1 MSKTVRLIPILFALA
16 CGAMAQFGV
25 PAAQRTETSN
35 TSTTQERQTP
45 APPPTSPLEESPF
58 SSSVPTGK
66 VSAEPVNLTILNA
79 IDLGLKNNLGLILT
93 TQGSE
98 SARAARLNA
107 LSRLLPNVNAKTTES
122 VQQINLAAFG
132 FPLQPDQPAVI
143 GPFSVFD
150 ARATASQRIF
160 DVRAMQQLG
169 TANEQVRAA
178 RLSYA
183 DARELV
189 TLVVANSYLE
199 ALAGRA
205 RVDAAQA
212 QLDTATT
219 LFNQTLDLKKNGVAA
234 GIDVLRTQVQMQ
246 ARQQRLIFL
255 KNEAEKQK
263 LALVRTIGLPTGQQI
278 ILADPMPEAPM
289 PPITL
294 DLAIERA
301 RQQRNDL
308 QRAKSL
314 VRAAELKKRA
324 EEAQYLP
331 TLHFEGDY
339 GTLGRTPGNSH
350 GTFTAAA
357 TLSVPIFTG
366 GRIRSDV
373 QQADVD
379 LQRRRS
385 ELADT
390 DARVE
395 AEVRRAFMDVESA
408 TAQVT
413 VAKSARDLAN
423 QQMTQARDR
432 FAAGVANSLDVVE
445 SEQTVTEADENLI
458 SALYASNIAK
468 ATLARAT
475 GRAEQLVKDF
485 LGAK

>member
-1 MSKTVRLIPILFALA
+1 MMVALV
-16 CGAMAQFGV
+16 GAATAQFGV
-25 PAAQRTETSN
+25 PAAQQTETSA
-35 TSTTQERQTP
+35 TSTTQEQQQV
-45 APPPTSPLEESPF
+45 PPPVSPLQESPF
-58 SSSVPTGK
+58 VSSVASGK
-66 VSAEPVNLTILNA
+66 VSPEPVKLSILSA
-79 IDLGLKNNLGLILT
+79 IDRGLKNNLGLILSA
-93 TQGSE
+93 QGGE

-132 FPLQPDQPAVI
+132 FPLQPGQPAVI

-150 ARATASQRIF
+150 ARATASQRIL
-160 DVRAMQQLG
+160 DLRAMQQLS

-178 RLSYA
+178 KLSYA

-199 ALAGRA
+199 ALAGQA
-205 RVDAAQA
+205 RVEAAQA
-212 QLDTATT
+212 QLDTATA
-219 LFNQTLDLKKNGVAA
+219 LFNQTFDLKKNGVAA

-278 ILADPMPEAPM
+278 VLADRMPEAPM

-294 DLAIERA
+294 DAAIGHA
-301 RQQRNDL
+301 REQRSDL

-324 EEAQYLP
+324 EQAQYVP
-331 TLHFEGDY
+331 SIHFDGDY

-357 TLSVPIFTG
+357 TLNVPIFTG

-379 LQRRRS
+379 LQRRKA
-385 ELADT
+385 EEADT
-390 DARVE
+390 EARVE

-408 TAQVT
+408 TAQVA
-413 VAKSARDLAN
+413 VAKSALDLAN

-432 FAAGVANSLDVVE
+432 FAAGVAGSLDIVE
-445 SEQTVTEADENLI
+445 SEQAVTEADENLI

>member
-1 MSKTVRLIPILFALA
+1 MMVALV
-16 CGAMAQFGV
+16 GAATAQFGV
-25 PAAQRTETSN
+25 PAAQQTETSA
-35 TSTTQERQTP
+35 TSTTQEQQQV
-45 APPPTSPLEESPF
+45 PPPVSPLQESPF
-58 SSSVPTGK
+58 VSSVASGK
-66 VSAEPVNLTILNA
+66 VSPEPVKLSILSA
-79 IDLGLKNNLGLILT
+79 IDRGLKNNLGLILSA
-93 TQGSE
+93 QGGE

-132 FPLQPDQPAVI
+132 FPLQPGQPAVI

-150 ARATASQRIF
+150 ARATASQRIL
-160 DVRAMQQLG
+160 DLRAMQQLS

-178 RLSYA
+178 KLSYA

-199 ALAGRA
+199 ALAGQA
-205 RVDAAQA
+205 RVEAAQA
-212 QLDTATT
+212 QLDTATA
-219 LFNQTLDLKKNGVAA
+219 LFNQTFDLKKNGVAA

-278 ILADPMPEAPM
+278 VLADRMPEAPM

-294 DLAIERA
+294 DAAIGHARER
-301 RQQRNDL
+301 RSDL

-324 EEAQYLP
+324 EQAQYVP
-331 TLHFEGDY
+331 SIHFDGDY

-357 TLSVPIFTG
+357 TLNVPIFTG

-379 LQRRRS
+379 LQRRKA
-385 ELADT
+385 EEADT
-390 DARVE
+390 EARVE

-408 TAQVT
+408 TAQVA
-413 VAKSARDLAN
+413 VAKSALDLAN

-432 FAAGVANSLDVVE
+432 FAAGVAGSLDIVE
-445 SEQTVTEADENLI
+445 SEQAVTEADENLI